1 LIQRVERGS
10 PAAEAGLRGSRQ
22 EVIVFGTYRL
32 GAGGDLIVAIDGKPP
47 DSNDSL
53 RKALDRKRAGDTMEF
68 TIYRDG
74 QTQKVKVKLGEAPQT
89 L

>member
-1 LIQRVERGS
+1 MARGS
-10 PAAEAGLRGSRQ
+10 PAADVGLRGMRQ

-53 RKALDRKRAGDTMEF
+53 RRALDRKRAGDTLEL

-74 QTQKVKVKLGEAPQT
+74 RTQKVKVTLGEAPQT